1 MYVYVDDVHLHVHV
15 YQYMYMYMLHVQYT
29 CMYIGLQCPR
39 AHMMHYM
46 YMYMYNI
53 MYIVVHICNCEIC
66 RRICSV
72 VKVYTFVH
80 VHVQYLLMLMC
91 SLLEYACTITEN
103 NSVIL
108 LGLWSREQND

>member
-15 YQYMYMYMLHVQYT
+15 YQYMYMLHVQYT

-53 MYIVVHICNCEIC
+53 MYIVATIVHICNCEIC

-72 VKVYTFVH
+72 VKVYTF